1 MIRKYWIAASSV
13 SLLVLSLPFAA
24 QAASVTINVNG
35 SAVSFD
41 QPPIERGGRVYVPLR
56 GVFERLGASV
66 VYSRPN
72 INATGN
78 GHNVA
83 LTIGS
88 RSATVDGNNVQLDS
102 PPFLVG
108 SRTLVPLRFVA
119 QALGATVNYNGN
131 TRVVDISGGSGAS
144 ANTGN
149 NGNSGNNGNNAN
161 NGNTNG
167 NTGTVTLTNLNPNNG
182 DVISSN
188 SPTLSGNFSDNVDAN
203 SVRILLDS
211 RDITNSSSTYVGAN
225 SFQVTLPAITPGR
238 HAVTVRGNAAS
249 GQAFKQSYSFTS
261 GADTS
266 KPFLSNVVINNVP
279 ATNGMQVPGSYTVSG
294 STTPNATVQ
303 ILIASQNSL
312 FGGLINLGGSTN
324 SQNVQ
329 ADSAGH
335 FTASV
340 DSSAIGSPQQYVI
353 GLRAFNNATK
363 AASAPVQY
371 TVHT

>member
-1 MIRKYWIAASSV
+1 MAAAGACLMALSMP
-13 SLLVLSLPFAA
+13 LVALAA
-24 QAASVTINVNG
+24 NVTINVNG

-78 GHNVA
+78 GHNIS

-88 RSATVDGNNVQLDS
+88 RNATVDGNNVSLDS

-131 TRVVDISGGSGAS
+131 TRVVDISGGSGTA

-149 NGNSGNNGNNAN
+149 NGNTGNSGNS
-161 NGNTNG
+161 NG
-167 NTGTVTLTNLNPNNG
+167 NTGSITLTNLNPSNG

-188 SPTLSGNFSDNVDAN
+188 APTITGNFSDDVDAN
-203 SVRILLDS
+203 SVRILLDG

-225 SFQVTLPAITPGR
+225 SFQVTLPAIPARQHT
-238 HAVTVRGNAAS
+238 VTVRGNAAS
-249 GQAFKQSYSFTS
+249 GGAFSQSYSFTS

-266 KPFLSNVVINNVP
+266 KPFLSNVTINGVAP
-279 ATNGMQVPGSYTVSG
+279 SNGMQVPGSYTIAG
-294 STTPNATVQ
+294 RTNPNATVQ
-303 ILIASQNSL
+303 VLITSQNSL
-312 FGGLINLGGSTN
+312 FGGLINLGGNTN
-324 SQNVQ
+324 SQTVT
-329 ADSAGH
+329 ADGSGH
-335 FTASV
+335 FSAVV
-340 DSSAIGSPQQYVI
+340 DSSVIGSPAQYAV
-353 GLRAFNNATK
+353 GLRAINTATHT
-363 AASAPVQY
+363 ASTPVQY

>member
-1 MIRKYWIAASSV
+1 MIRKFWIAASSAA
-13 SLLVLSLPFAA
+13 LLALSLPFAA

-41 QPPIERGGRVYVPLR
+41 QQPIERGGRVYVPLR

-131 TRVVDISGGSGAS
+131 TRVVDISGGSSVGA
-144 ANTGN
+144 N
-149 NGNSGNNGNNAN
+149 NGNNGNN
-161 NGNTNG
+161 GNTGNTGDTNG
-167 NTGTVTLTNLNPNNG
+167 NTGAITLTNLNPNNG
-182 DVISSN
+182 DVRSSN
-188 SPTLSGNFSDNVDAN
+188 APTLSGNFSDNVDAN

-225 SFQVTLPAITPGR
+225 SFQVTLPPITPGQ
-238 HAVTVRGNAAS
+238 HKVTVRGNSAS
-249 GQAFKQSYSFTS
+249 GQAFSQSYSFRS

-266 KPFLSNVVINNVP
+266 KPFLSNIVINNVP

-312 FGGLINLGGSTN
+312 FGGLINLGANTN
-324 SQNVQ
+324 SQNAV

-371 TVHT
+371 TVHS